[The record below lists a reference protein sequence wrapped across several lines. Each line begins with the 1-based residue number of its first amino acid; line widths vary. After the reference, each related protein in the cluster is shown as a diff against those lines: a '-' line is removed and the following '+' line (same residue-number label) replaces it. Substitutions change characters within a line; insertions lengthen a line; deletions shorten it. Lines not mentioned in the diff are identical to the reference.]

1 MSQRLALFATLAID
15 VENARF
21 AFSDYTNLLTHPPP
35 PPPAPPADGKGSRLL
50 TANEHWKSQIRH
62 ALYTSPRFKRVDDGE
77 AWSVSN
83 PAAAAPAPIS
93 VRVYPGD
100 DEAVA
105 AQRMH
110 DREEHKKEKA
120 ALRQHRDDTAVSAP
134 SAPSARKRRISTV
147 SSDGDDA
154 SDTPS
159 PHRRSAKR
167 RQPLA
172 EVTEADQLAAMANP
186 WRKRDDAGRLHRA
199 LRRAQADRTLPRLVS
214 RDSSPEPDTED
225 EVRIWII
232 TLAWFTSYADE
243 LYSSPFTF
251 FFNQE
256 KDKPVIVMVGNKAV
270 VPKGR
275 DAAHNRRKPTGGHRA
290 AMPSG
295 TNLNA
300 LGNLC
305 GVGGCQA
312 TSGFIYHPSNEFIT
326 YHLGVSG

>member
-1 MSQRLALFATLAID
+1 MANAVPDKHVSEAEMPSKEAYIEAQAFASVHDLVHHAILSRPD
-15 VENARF
+15 SRAILKEIYSTCEREGRIA
-21 AFSDYTNLLTHPPP
+21 YKH
-35 PPPAPPADGKGSRLL
+35 GKGSRLL

-83 PAAAAPAPIS
+83 PAAAAPAPTS

-225 EVRIWII
+225 E
-232 TLAWFTSYADE
+232 
-243 LYSSPFTF
+243 
-251 FFNQE
+251 E

-295 TNLNA
+295 TNLER

>member
-1 MSQRLALFATLAID
+1 MRLFHLQSSCRVQQLALFRHSGDRRGKRTIH
-15 VENARF
+15 
-21 AFSDYTNLLTHPPP
+21 FSDYTHLSPHHPPLS
-35 PPPAPPADGKGSRLL
+35 APADGKGSRLL

-77 AWSVSN
+77 AWSVAN
-83 PAAAAPAPIS
+83 PHAAAPEPIS

-120 ALRQHRDDTAVSAP
+120 ALRQHRDDIAVSAP
-134 SAPSARKRRISTV
+134 SAPAARKRRISTV

-159 PHRRSAKR
+159 PHRRAKR

-172 EVTEADQLAAMANP
+172 EVTEADQLAAMSNP

-225 EVRIWII
+225 E
-232 TLAWFTSYADE
+232 
-243 LYSSPFTF
+243 
-251 FFNQE
+251 E

-295 TNLNA
+295 TNLEH

-305 GVGGCQA
+305 GGGCQS

>member
-1 MSQRLALFATLAID
+1 M
-15 VENARF
+15 
-21 AFSDYTNLLTHPPP
+21 
-35 PPPAPPADGKGSRLL
+35 
-50 TANEHWKSQIRH
+50 
-62 ALYTSPRFKRVDDGE
+62 
-77 AWSVSN
+77 
-83 PAAAAPAPIS
+83 
-93 VRVYPGD
+93 
-100 DEAVA
+100 
-105 AQRMH
+105 
-110 DREEHKKEKA
+110 
-120 ALRQHRDDTAVSAP
+120 SAP

-225 EVRIWII
+225 E
-232 TLAWFTSYADE
+232 
-243 LYSSPFTF
+243 
-251 FFNQE
+251 E

-295 TNLNA
+295 TNLDH

-305 GVGGCQA
+305 GGGCQG

>member
-1 MSQRLALFATLAID
+1 MSIPH
-15 VENARF
+15 ARVVWPAAPVIIPACAF
-21 AFSDYTNLLTHPPP
+21 FTFNHLHESKTRPFRHSGDRRGKRTIRFSDYTNLLTHPPP

-105 AQRMH
+105 AKRMH

-225 EVRIWII
+225 
-232 TLAWFTSYADE
+232 
-243 LYSSPFTF
+243 
-251 FFNQE
+251 
-256 KDKPVIVMVGNKAV
+256 
-270 VPKGR
+270 
-275 DAAHNRRKPTGGHRA
+275 
-290 AMPSG
+290 
-295 TNLNA
+295 
-300 LGNLC
+300 
-305 GVGGCQA
+305 
-312 TSGFIYHPSNEFIT
+312 
-326 YHLGVSG
+326 

>member
-1 MSQRLALFATLAID
+1 MANAVPDKHVSEAEMPSKEAYIEAQAFASVHDLVHHAILSRPD
-15 VENARF
+15 SRAILKEIYSTCEREGRIA
-21 AFSDYTNLLTHPPP
+21 YKH
-35 PPPAPPADGKGSRLL
+35 GKGSRLL

-225 EVRIWII
+225 E
-232 TLAWFTSYADE
+232 
-243 LYSSPFTF
+243 
-251 FFNQE
+251 E

>member
-1 MSQRLALFATLAID
+1 MANAVPDKHVSEAEMPSKEAYIEAQAFASVHDLVHHAILSRPD
-15 VENARF
+15 SRAILKEIYSTCEREGRIA
-21 AFSDYTNLLTHPPP
+21 YKH
-35 PPPAPPADGKGSRLL
+35 GKGSRLL

-186 WRKRDDAGRLHRA
+186 WRKRDDTGRLHRA
-199 LRRAQADRTLPRLVS
+199 LRRAQGDRTLPRLVS

-225 EVRIWII
+225 E
-232 TLAWFTSYADE
+232 
-243 LYSSPFTF
+243 
-251 FFNQE
+251 E

-295 TNLNA
+295 TNLEH

-305 GVGGCQA
+305 GVGGCQS

>member
-1 MSQRLALFATLAID
+1 MANAVPDKHVSEAEMPSKEAYIEAQAFASVHDLVHHAILSRPD
-15 VENARF
+15 SRAILKEIYSTCEREGRIA
-21 AFSDYTNLLTHPPP
+21 YKH
-35 PPPAPPADGKGSRLL
+35 GKGSRLL

-199 LRRAQADRTLPRLVS
+199 LRRAQADRTLPRLV
-214 RDSSPEPDTED
+214 
-225 EVRIWII
+225 
-232 TLAWFTSYADE
+232 F
-243 LYSSPFTF
+243 
-251 FFNQE
+251 
-256 KDKPVIVMVGNKAV
+256 
-270 VPKGR
+270 
-275 DAAHNRRKPTGGHRA
+275 
-290 AMPSG
+290 
-295 TNLNA
+295 
-300 LGNLC
+300 
-305 GVGGCQA
+305 GVGRSEEH
-312 TSGFIYHPSNEFIT
+312 TSELQSP
-326 YHLGVSG
+326 